1 MVKAVVL
8 FVSGSLYFMFKLI
21 IIFDRFGVKKL
32 VIVVA
37 ISRHRFIIRVTL
49 GNLHIFKKDI

>member
-1 MVKAVVL
+1 ML
-8 FVSGSLYFMFKLI
+8 LVSGSLYFMFKLI